1 MADSLDVYLCGSMV
15 ATITRRGDNLT
26 LRYLEDYVQTDQAIP
41 ISTQL
46 PVVAG
51 VAPAE
56 KTKRFLENLLPD
68 RPDVREMGAKSRPGQ
83 RKRLRPPLGLW
94 RRRRGCTRVLP
105 GRHRP
110 AQQRGVSPVSD
121 EGIAE
126 RIRQIRID
134 DTNWLERHP
143 IEEGF
148 SLGGAQGKFALAR
161 IANQWFEPTGQQ
173 PSTHIFKP
181 GVRNLDG
188 L

>member
-68 RPDVREMGAKSRPGQ
+68 RPDVRERWARKAGLDNASAFDLLSVYGADVAGALEFYPAGI
-83 RKRLRPPLGLW
+83 G
-94 RRRRGCTRVLP
+94 RRSSAGFRR
-105 GRHRP
+105 
-110 AQQRGVSPVSD
+110 
-121 EGIAE
+121 
-126 RIRQIRID
+126 
-134 DTNWLERHP
+134 
-143 IEEGF
+143 
-148 SLGGAQGKFALAR
+148 
-161 IANQWFEPTGQQ
+161 
-173 PSTHIFKP
+173 
-181 GVRNLDG
+181 
-188 L
+188 